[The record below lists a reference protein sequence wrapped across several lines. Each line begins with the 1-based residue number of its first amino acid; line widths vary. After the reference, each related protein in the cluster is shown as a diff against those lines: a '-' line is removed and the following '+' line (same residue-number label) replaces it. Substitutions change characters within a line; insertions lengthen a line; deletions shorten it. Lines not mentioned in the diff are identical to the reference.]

1 MSNPNLT
8 SIQFDESIA
17 LINACYALT
26 KEYSTILAELGKA
39 NDLTE
44 NEMQVL
50 IHLAMY
56 PEACTQKKLQA
67 TNLNLSVSS
76 VCRMVESLRKKG
88 YISTELDVNDR
99 RSWILHMEEP
109 GALLAEDF
117 RQQIH
122 DRMEELL
129 KKQNILSMYACIAYT
144 EVEDQYL
151 VNHSKRFHTHMGY
164 ELTAT
169 FPKCGYKF
177 DKWYD
182 IIWMHKEIGH
192 HGDNPAPIIPITE
205 LDDSILH

>member
-122 DRMEELL
+122 DRMEELFCSVPGFDMMDFVSV
-129 KKQNILSMYACIAYT
+129 LSRVT
-144 EVEDQYL
+144 QSVPQE
-151 VNHSKRFHTHMGY
+151 
-164 ELTAT
+164 TAV
-169 FPKCGYKF
+169 
-177 DKWYD
+177 
-182 IIWMHKEIGH
+182 
-192 HGDNPAPIIPITE
+192 
-205 LDDSILH
+205 